1 MIAHCFFK
9 ADQGFARFSPFTMGF
24 KLSIYTSTQQ
34 RKHLYNEQQ
43 KQSQNT
49 YSSR

>member
-24 KLSIYTSTQQ
+24 KLHVYGSTQQ
-34 RKHLYNEQQ
+34 RKHTHNEKQ
-43 KQSQNT
+43 KQSQDT
-49 YSSR
+49 DSYR